1 MKKISKV
8 SDSSIKAEEHIN
20 LVHACC
26 QRFRNRG
33 IDYDDIFQSGCV
45 GLVKATKKFDETKG
59 LKFSTYAVPVIL
71 GEIKTLFQNN
81 VSVKVSRR
89 IKELAIKIK
98 YEREKIVNS
107 VGREPTV
114 NELAE
119 TLQVTGEQVL
129 DALDVCKFPVSLDAK
144 FNDDGDNSRSTI
156 EVSVDFEDEKINNR
170 LSIAHAVKDFAER
183 DKKLIYLRFFRC
195 KTQSETA
202 KNLGMTQVQVS
213 RREKVLL
220 KSLKEKLA

>member
-1 MKKISKV
+1 MKKTSEKRGN
-8 SDSSIKAEEHIN
+8 SIKAEEHIN

-33 IDYDDIFQSGCV
+33 IDYDDVFQSGCV
-45 GLVKATKKFDETKG
+45 GLVKATKKFDETKR

-81 VSVKVSRR
+81 VSIKVSRK
-89 IKELAIKIK
+89 IKELAIKIR
-98 YEREKIVNS
+98 YEREKIVDTM
-107 VGREPTV
+107 GREPTV
-114 NELAE
+114 NELSE
-119 TLQVTGEQVL
+119 ILGVSSEQIL
-129 DALDVCKFPVSLDAK
+129 EALEICKFPVSLDAK
-144 FNDDGDNSRSTI
+144 SNEESDKYPPI
-156 EVSVDFEDEKINNR
+156 EISVDFEDERINNR
-170 LSIAHAVKDFAER
+170 ISIAHAVKDFEDR

>member
-1 MKKISKV
+1 MKKINKLAKNTINV
-8 SDSSIKAEEHIN
+8 EDHIN

-33 IDYDDIFQSGCV
+33 IDYEDVFQSGCV
-45 GLVKATKKFDETKG
+45 GLVKATRKFDENKG

-81 VSVKVSRR
+81 VSVKVSRKV
-89 IKELAIKIK
+89 KELAIKIR
-98 YEREKIVNS
+98 YEREKIINS
-107 VGREPTV
+107 MGREPTV

-119 TLQVTGEQVL
+119 ILSICSEQIL
-129 DALDVCKFPVSLDAK
+129 EALEVCKFPISLDSK
-144 FNDDGDNSRSTI
+144 PNEENYSCPSV
-156 EVSVDFEDEKINNR
+156 EVAVDFEDEKINNKI
-170 LSIAHAVKDFAER
+170 SIAHAVKDFADR
-183 DKKLIYLRFFRC
+183 DKKLIYLRFFRF

>member
-1 MKKISKV
+1 MKKISKAPKNTV
-8 SDSSIKAEEHIN
+8 SAEEHIN

-33 IDYDDIFQSGCV
+33 IEYDDIFQSGCV
-45 GLVKATKKFDETKG
+45 GLVKATKKFDESKG

-98 YEREKIVNS
+98 YEREKIMNS
-107 VGREPTV
+107 AGREPTV
-114 NELAE
+114 NELSE
-119 TLQVTGEQVL
+119 TLEVSSEQIL
-129 DALDVCKFPVSLDAK
+129 EALEVCKFPISLDAK
-144 FNDDGDNSRSTI
+144 LSDESDSRPIVEISI
-156 EVSVDFEDEKINNR
+156 DFEDEKINNKI
-170 LSIAHAVKDFAER
+170 SIAHAVKDFAER

-213 RREKVLL
+213 RREKILL
-220 KSLKEKLA
+220 KSLKERLA

>member
-1 MKKISKV
+1 MKKISKKCENG
-8 SDSSIKAEEHIN
+8 IKAEEHIN

-33 IDYDDIFQSGCV
+33 IDYDDVFQSGCV
-45 GLVKATKKFDETKG
+45 GLVKATKKFDASKG

-81 VSVKVSRR
+81 VSIKVSRK

-107 VGREPTV
+107 MSREPTV
-114 NELAE
+114 NELSQI
-119 TLQVTGEQVL
+119 LDVSSEQVL
-129 DALDVCKFPVSLDAK
+129 EALEICKFPISLDAK
-144 FNDDGDNSRSTI
+144 SNDENDNHPPI
-156 EVSVDFEDEKINNR
+156 EISVDFEDERINNKI
-170 LSIAHAVKDFAER
+170 SIAHAVKDFDER

>member
-1 MKKISKV
+1 MRKISKL
-8 SDSSIKAEEHIN
+8 SKNDINAEEHIN

-33 IDYDDIFQSGCV
+33 IEYDDVFQSGCV
-45 GLVKATKKFDETKG
+45 GLVKAAKKFDKTKG

-81 VSVKVSRR
+81 VSIKVSRR
-89 IKELAIKIK
+89 IKELATKIR
-98 YEREKIVNS
+98 YEREKIINFTGS
-107 VGREPTV
+107 EPTV
-114 NELAE
+114 SELAKI
-119 TLQVTGEQVL
+119 LDVTSEQIL
-129 DALDVCKFPVSLDAK
+129 EALEVCKFPVSLDSK
-144 FNDDGDNSRSTI
+144 PTEENDNRPGI
-156 EVSVDFEDEKINNR
+156 EISVDFEDEKINNKI
-170 LSIAHAVKDFAER
+170 SIAHAVKDFAGR

>member
-1 MKKISKV
+1 MKKISK
-8 SDSSIKAEEHIN
+8 SAKNAINAEEHIN

-45 GLVKATKKFDETKG
+45 GLVKATKRFDETKG

-81 VSVKVSRR
+81 VSIKVSRK
-89 IKELAIKIK
+89 IKELAIKIR
-98 YEREKIVNS
+98 YERDKFIDS
-107 VGREPTV
+107 IGREPTV
-114 NELAE
+114 NELSE
-119 TLQVTGEQVL
+119 VLDVSGEQIL
-129 DALDVCKFPVSLDAK
+129 EALEVCKFPISLDAK
-144 FNDDGDNSRSTI
+144 PDEENDSRPPI
-156 EVSVDFEDEKINNR
+156 EISVDFEDEKINNKI
-170 LSIAHAVKDFAER
+170 SIANAVKGFEER

-213 RREKVLL
+213 RREKILL

>member
-1 MKKISKV
+1 MKKSNKISKTTI
-8 SDSSIKAEEHIN
+8 SAEEHIN

-33 IDYDDIFQSGCV
+33 LDYDDIFQSGCV
-45 GLVKATKKFDETKG
+45 GLVKATKKFDESKG

-98 YEREKIVNS
+98 YEREKIIS
-107 VGREPTV
+107 SMGREPTV
-114 NELAE
+114 NELSE
-119 TLQVTGEQVL
+119 TLGVSSEQVL
-129 DALDVCKFPVSLDAK
+129 EALEVCKFPVSLDAK
-144 FNDDGDNSRSTI
+144 FSDESDSRPI
-156 EVSVDFEDEKINNR
+156 VEISVDFEDEEINNKI
-170 LSIAHAVKDFAER
+170 SIAHAVKDFAER

-213 RREKVLL
+213 RREKILL

>member
-1 MKKISKV
+1 MEKIDKIPKN
-8 SDSSIKAEEHIN
+8 SINAEEHIN

-33 IDYDDIFQSGCV
+33 IEYDDIFQSGYV
-45 GLVKATKKFDETKG
+45 GLVKATKRFDESKG

-81 VSVKVSRR
+81 VSVKVSRK
-89 IKELAIKIK
+89 IKELAIKIR
-98 YEREKIVNS
+98 YEREKTINS
-107 VGREPTV
+107 LSREPTV
-114 NELAE
+114 NELSK
-119 TLQVTGEQVL
+119 TLEVSSEQVL
-129 DALDVCKFPVSLDAK
+129 EALEICKFPVSLDANS
-144 FNDDGDNSRSTI
+144 NDESDNRPTLEI
-156 EVSVDFEDEKINNR
+156 SVDFEDERINNKI
-170 LSIAHAVKDFAER
+170 SIAHAVRDFEER